1 MKYITGD
8 EATDYVSK
16 FEVELK
22 ALLEKYKAE
31 ITIEDYW
38 TGYSECGRDPHIVFE
53 LKDCGKGL
61 EFGSWIDKDT
71 KGKIE

>member
-8 EATDYVSK
+8 EATEYISK
-16 FEVELK
+16 FE
-22 ALLEKYKAE
+22 
-31 ITIEDYW
+31 D
-38 TGYSECGRDPHIVFE
+38 E
-53 LKDCGKGL
+53 LKDCVKEL